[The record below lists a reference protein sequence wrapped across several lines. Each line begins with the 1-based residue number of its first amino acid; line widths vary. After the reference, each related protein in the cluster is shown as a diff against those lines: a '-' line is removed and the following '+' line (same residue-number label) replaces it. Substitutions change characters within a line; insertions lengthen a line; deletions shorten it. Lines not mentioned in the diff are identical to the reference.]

1 MCIMT
6 NIRDLLRLRTDDEP
20 LLRAQLHAMERQ
32 IPLLYII
39 ILTNVWAL
47 GIHFLGAAPSYLTLY
62 LPITT
67 TFFIV
72 TRMVHWRKRA
82 REEKTRAVVGSKLR
96 ALLIFCIAI
105 AAILSGWAWSLD
117 SYANDLQRA
126 HITFFV
132 AIILISS
139 AFALAQYPPAA
150 VSSLWIGGIT
160 FFSYSVSGGNL
171 VQFGLGANFLVVLT
185 IITILLATF
194 SKSFAA
200 SVHAQENMAN
210 ANAEMSRLNKQLMFH
225 RNNLAQEV
233 KKQTA
238 ELRDQ
243 AVKLEQALLQEK
255 ELNQM
260 QMRFVSMVS
269 HEFRT
274 PLTVIDA
281 TARRVERR
289 HGSMEAEEIQDR
301 MIKVRSSVRRL
312 SGLVD
317 RTLDASKMAN
327 GAIEYNPISFDVSK
341 LLKDVLEHQSEVSP
355 QAEIRLT
362 TESLP
367 RDMMG
372 DPHLIDH
379 MFSNIISNAIK
390 YSPDIPVI
398 KVSLV
403 GDQDRVTFTVKD
415 HGVGI
420 PKSELSKVTNRFY
433 RASTSNGIPGT
444 GIGLNF
450 VASLVDMH
458 NGCFCIDSE
467 EGAWTKVSINLP
479 IDGRTRKPVCGQACS
494 PDEAV
499 VSVA

>member
-1 MCIMT
+1 MGIKAQM
-6 NIRDLLRLRTDDEP
+6 RDLLRLRTEDEP

-47 GIHFLGAAPSYLTLY
+47 GIHFLDTAPQYLTLY

-67 TFFIV
+67 TFFIA
-72 TRMVHWRKRA
+72 TRMVHWGKRA
-82 REEKTRAVVGSKLR
+82 REEKSIDVVISKLK
-96 ALLIFCIAI
+96 ALFVLCVVIT
-105 AAILSGWAWSLD
+105 AILSGWAWSLD

-132 AIILISS
+132 AVILTSS
-139 AFALAQYPPAA
+139 AFALAQYPLAA
-150 VSSLWIGGIT
+150 VSSLWIGGLT
-160 FFSYSVSGGNL
+160 FLSYSASGGSL
-171 VQFGLGANFLVVLT
+171 VQFGLGVNFLVVLA
-185 IITILLATF
+185 IVTILLATF
-194 SKSFAA
+194 NKSFVA
-200 SVHAQENMAN
+200 SVHAQENMAK
-210 ANAEMSRLNKQLMFH
+210 ANAEMSNLNEQLIFH
-225 RNNLAQEV
+225 RDNLAQEV
-233 KKQTA
+233 EKQTA
-238 ELRDQ
+238 ELREQ
-243 AVKLEQALLQEK
+243 AVKLEQALSHEK

-260 QMRFVSMVS
+260 QTRFVSMVS

-289 HGSMEAEEIQDR
+289 HGSMASEEIEDR
-301 MIKVRSSVRRL
+301 MTKVRSSVRRL

-327 GAIEYNPISFDVSK
+327 GAIEYNPVSFDVSK
-341 LLKDVLEHQSEVSP
+341 LLQDVLEHQSEVSP
-355 QAEIRLT
+355 AAQIRLKT
-362 TESLP
+362 DCLP
-367 RDMMG
+367 KEMMG

-403 GDQDRVTFTVKD
+403 GDGDRLTFTVKD

-420 PKSELSKVTNRFY
+420 PRAELAKVTNRFY

-479 IDGRTRKPVCGQACS
+479 IDGRTRKSVCGKSCS
-494 PDEAV
+494 TDEEIV
-499 VSVA
+499 GVA